1 MEGGTD
7 AEEWSDTGD
16 KVGGLL
22 SPRRHRLPRPLPPS
36 SAMEISVGKS
46 GTLVAS
52 LGL

>member
-1 MEGGTD
+1 MEGEQTLRSSQTQVTR
-7 AEEWSDTGD
+7 W
-16 KVGGLL
+16 GGLL
-22 SPRRHRLPRPLPPS
+22 SSRLHRLPRPLPPS